1 MEPKKLTEEE
11 LNSLKDLQQRSGQI
25 AQQLGSFEIQRLNLE
40 AQRTVAEEAFAE
52 LRNEELKISQELFDK
67 YGNGSLN
74 LEKGEFI
81 PITEG

>member
-11 LNSLKDLQQRSGQI
+11 LNSLRDLQQRSGQI

-40 AQRTVAEEAFAE
+40 AQRTVAEEAFVE

-67 YGNGSLN
+67 YGNGNLN

-81 PITEG
+81 PIAEG

>member
-11 LNSLKDLQQRSGQI
+11 VSSLKNLQERSGQI

-40 AQRTVAEEAFAE
+40 AQRKVAEETFTQI
-52 LRNEELKISQELFDK
+52 RDEELELSRVLFET
-67 YGNGSLN
+67 YGNGSLD

-81 PITEG
+81 QAAQG

>member
-11 LNSLKDLQQRSGQI
+11 LNSLRDLQQRYGQI

-40 AQRTVAEEAFAE
+40 AQRTVAEEAFVE
-52 LRNEELKISQELFDK
+52 LRNEELKISQELFNK